1 MFRQIEGL
9 PRGVFGFEVG
19 GRVMRDE
26 VDEGMGAFEATV
38 AEGYD
43 VALLIEY
50 HADMAEDRGVD
61 EIRFDNRLS
70 ARGRTQRFAFVGDRK
85 WRTRFDN
92 FARFIGCDARM
103 FLPGQRNT
111 VLTWLLEASFLK
123 VEKDAG

>member
-9 PRGVFGFEVG
+9 PRGVFGIEAA
-19 GRVMRDE
+19 GRIMRDE
-26 VDEGMGAFEATV
+26 VDEVMIAFDVTGTD
-38 AEGYD
+38 GYD

-61 EIRFDNRLS
+61 EIRFHNRLS

-103 FLPGQRNT
+103 FLPGQRDT
-111 VLTWLLEASFLK
+111 VLTWLLEAPFLK
-123 VEKDAG
+123 VENDAG